1 MSTARLSHVRI
12 APRKLRTIAKM
23 LRGMPVTKAINSL
36 RFMQKSGSRE
46 FFKLLVSAVAN
57 AEDRGEVDVDKLVI
71 RTVLVDQGPVLKRWR
86 PRAMGRANRI
96 NRKTSHVFVEV
107 AEPATAA

>member
-1 MSTARLSHVRI
+1 MSTARLTGVRI
-12 APRKLRTIAKM
+12 APRKMRTIAKM

-57 AEDRGEVDVDKLVI
+57 AEDTGDVDVDKLVI
-71 RTVLVDQGPVLKRWR
+71 RTVLVDGGPVLKRWR

-107 AEPATAA
+107 AEPVAT